1 MLEIFLDK
9 NHQVQLGEF
18 LTCNNIINEDCD
30 LYDSHTGDIV
40 FLFRKKIIP
49 SELYVLHTSL
59 IKHSSTISAN
69 RGNSAGKVTIDGLVK
84 GKEHWKA
91 FPVALCNQKGELL
104 EGDIKK
110 SSSFFKYNDGRTS
123 KRARSN
129 SVASQSI
136 GGFDKS
142 PQFPCRLT
150 HWTKHHLDAYK
161 SIYPL
166 CEYVSDRYFEYFPDK
181 WLNQYDIYRNAP
193 QEYVIP
199 KTNFS
204 TITLNNTF
212 RTASH
217 QDKGDCKKGLT
228 CFTTKKIGDYSGG
241 ELHFPE
247 YGIGANVEE
256 GDLLIFNPHIIHCN
270 NEIKGNGRIAF
281 VFYLREKMNQC
292 K

>member
-1 MLEIFLDK
+1 MELYLKKSNEVK
-9 NHQVQLGEF
+9 LGEF
-18 LTCNNIINEDCD
+18 ITCNDIINEDCD
-30 LYDSHTGDIV
+30 LYDTVTGDIV

-49 SELYVLHTSL
+49 SEMYNLHKNI

-69 RGNSAGKVTIDGLVK
+69 RGNSAGKVSIEGLVK

-91 FPVALCNQKGELL
+91 YPVALCNQKGEVLK
-104 EGDIKK
+104 GDVTK

-150 HWTKHHLDAYK
+150 HWTKHHLDDFK
-161 SIYPL
+161 TIYPL
-166 CEYVSDRYFEYFPDK
+166 CKYVSDRYFEYFPDK
-181 WLNQYDIYRNAP
+181 WLYQYEIYKNAP
-193 QEYVIP
+193 QDFVIP
-199 KTNFS
+199 NTNFS

-228 CFTTKKIGDYSGG
+228 CFTTKKIGEYSGG

-247 YGIGANVEE
+247 YGKGVNVEE

-270 NEIKGNGRIAF
+270 NQIKGTGRIAF
-281 VFYLREKMNQC
+281 VFYLREKMDRCNG
-292 K
+292 